1 LASRVIAEATIGGGE
16 WLGLAVLLFLLF
28 AAGKTWGEREKR
40 EDLEARQT
48 AREREEELR
57 ERLNAAEHSGGLHDR
72 HAARRVAEEMTPKA
86 DTLYGPHVVR
96 IRERLR
102 EFADEE
108 DAKAA
113 AKEPFTHT
121 GS

>member
-1 LASRVIAEATIGGGE
+1 VIAEAAIGGGA
-16 WLGLAVLLFLLF
+16 WLGLAVVLFLVF

-40 EDLEARQT
+40 EDLEARL
-48 AREREEELR
+48 AADRREEELR
-57 ERLNAAEHSGGLHDR
+57 ERLNAAEHSGGLLDC
-72 HAARRVAEEMTPKA
+72 HAARRVAEEMMPKA

-96 IRERLR
+96 IQERLR

-108 DAKAA
+108 DVKAA
-113 AKEPFTHT
+113 AEDPYTHT

>member
-1 LASRVIAEATIGGGE
+1 VASGS
-16 WLGLAVLLFLLF
+16 GLAVVIFLVF

-40 EDLEARQT
+40 DDLEARQT

-57 ERLNAAEHSGGLHDR
+57 ERLNAAEHSGGLLDR
-72 HAARRVAEEMTPKA
+72 RAARRVAEEMMPKG
-86 DTLYGPHVVR
+86 DTLYRPHVVR
-96 IRERLR
+96 IQERLR

-108 DAKAA
+108 DAKAT
-113 AKEPFTHT
+113 AKDPFTHT

>member
-1 LASRVIAEATIGGGE
+1 VIAEATIGGGE
-16 WLGLAVLLFLLF
+16 WLGLAVVLFLVF

-40 EDLEARQT
+40 EGVEARRA
-48 AREREEELR
+48 ARGREERLR
-57 ERLNAAEHSGGLHDR
+57 ERLNAEEHSGGLLDR
-72 HAARRVAEEMTPKA
+72 HAARRVAEEMMPKA

-96 IRERLR
+96 IQERLR

-108 DAKAA
+108 DAKAT
-113 AKEPFTHT
+113 AKDPFTHA